1 MENRVEGRDIVN
13 QTVTCDRG
21 MIVLTR
27 DRMRLDTTMMNER
40 KVVNDGLGSVLKAEQ
55 RSMIQGHLQAVKTFS
70 TGSTIV
76 HLSSPPQDSFLASI
90 FFPFSSCRHADR
102 EQQSYLFP

>member
-1 MENRVEGRDIVN
+1 MENVEGRDIVN

-55 RSMIQGHLQAVKTFS
+55 RSMIQGHLQAVKTFPVPS
-70 TGSTIV
+70 FIF
-76 HLSSPPQDSFLASI
+76 PPQDSFLASI